1 MEDVMNNNDLRYI
14 IFSFFRKKPHKQC
27 TECKRVLM
35 WNENKTLHKFVEWD
49 NFLLCNDCFKFNFF
63 KHIYNDY

>member
-1 MEDVMNNNDLRYI
+1 
-14 IFSFFRKKPHKQC
+14 
-27 TECKRVLM
+27 M